1 MAACIAARPP
11 RTTDHAAPR
20 ATARA
25 EVEDALVSALRQ
37 GDGGSRD
44 ARAALRPYV
53 RELHAAGATAEQ
65 TTLALRWLL
74 RDAVLPWLP
83 PVVARTLLETALFVA
98 ATEYRK
104 AG

>member
-1 MAACIAARPP
+1 MSAGRRIAPPGRPLP
-11 RTTDHAAPR
+11 R
-20 ATARA
+20 
-25 EVEDALVSALRQ
+25 
-37 GDGGSRD
+37 
-44 ARAALRPYV
+44 LRPRV
-53 RELHAAGATAEQ
+53 RELHAAGATAQQ
-65 TTLALRWLL
+65 TILALRWLL